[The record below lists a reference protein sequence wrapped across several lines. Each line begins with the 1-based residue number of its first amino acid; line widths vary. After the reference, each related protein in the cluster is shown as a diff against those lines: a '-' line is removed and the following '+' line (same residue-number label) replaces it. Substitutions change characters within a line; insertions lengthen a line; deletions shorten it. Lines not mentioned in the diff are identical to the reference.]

1 MTVPHADQPFSPAG
15 SPPPGVAARAQYYEA
30 ASSWAYDTHAT
41 LRRSRRT
48 AWIIASI
55 AVGIAAIQA
64 VALVVLVPLKQTMPY
79 TITVDRETGYVQTT
93 RGVNLGNLSE
103 SQAVAQSF
111 VVQYVLARETFD
123 TADYR
128 ELYRKTL
135 AWSQGAA
142 EAEYLREWDAA
153 NPNGIRNR
161 VTPNTRIQVTVKSV
175 NILSPTSALIRFDT
189 ERSEGGGAAGMRQP
203 WVATVKYSF
212 SGKPINEQD
221 RYLNPLGF
229 QISSYRR
236 DAETTQPVPLP
247 ATSPPAATQI
257 MPGLMPG
264 VAAPGQT
271 GQASTANPVTALPA
285 APVSGTASPAT
296 PAPATVNG
304 VAPSR
309 TGNPNGEE
317 FPAQ

>member
-1 MTVPHADQPFSPAG
+1 MTGPQADPSYTPSSVPPN
-15 SPPPGVAARAQYYEA
+15 GVAARAHYYEA
-30 ASSWAYDTHAT
+30 SSTWAHDTHAT
-41 LRRSRRT
+41 LRRSQRT
-48 AWIIASI
+48 AWIVAGI

-93 RGVNLGNLSE
+93 RGVNLGTLSE
-103 SQAVAQSF
+103 TEAVAQSF

-123 TADYR
+123 AADYR

-135 AWSQGAA
+135 AWSQGTA
-142 EAEYLREWDAA
+142 ESEYLRDWDRS
-153 NPNGIRNR
+153 NPNGIQSR
-161 VTPNTRIQVTVKSV
+161 VSPNTRIQVTVKSV
-175 NILSPTSALIRFDT
+175 TILGPRSAMIRFDT
-189 ERSEGGGAAGMRQP
+189 ERSEGGGGPGMRQP
-203 WVATVKYSF
+203 WVASVIYSF

-236 DAETTQPVPLP
+236 DAETTQPV
-247 ATSPPAATQI
+247 A
-257 MPGLMPG
+257 M
-264 VAAPGQT
+264 
-271 GQASTANPVTALPA
+271 PA
-285 APVSGTASPAT
+285 APVPSAPIPAAGSLPASGITTLPVPGTVAPGAPATAATPAT
-296 PAPATVNG
+296 PSGAPPVQA
-304 VAPSR
+304 APTAQQQSR

>member
-1 MTVPHADQPFSPAG
+1 MTGPQADPTPTSHGVPSN
-15 SPPPGVAARAQYYEA
+15 GVAARAHYYEA
-30 ASSWAYDTHAT
+30 SSTWAQDTHAT
-41 LRRSRRT
+41 LRRSQRT
-48 AWIIASI
+48 AWIVAGI

-103 SQAVAQSF
+103 TEAVAQSF

-123 TADYR
+123 AADYR
-128 ELYRKTL
+128 EQYRKTL

-142 EAEYLREWDAA
+142 ETEYLRDWDKS
-153 NPNGIRNR
+153 NPNGIHSRIRSN
-161 VTPNTRIQVTVKSV
+161 NTRIQVTVKSV
-175 NILSPTSALIRFDT
+175 TILGPRSAMIRFDT
-189 ERSEGGGAAGMRQP
+189 ERSDGGGSPGMRQP
-203 WVATVKYSF
+203 WVASVIYSF

-247 ATSPPAATQI
+247 QAPVPAAPMAAPALVPTPGLTTLPVPGAPASTSTPGTPAGQPPAA
-257 MPGLMPG
+257 
-264 VAAPGQT
+264 
-271 GQASTANPVTALPA
+271 STPA
-285 APVSGTASPAT
+285 AQPQSK
-296 PAPATVNG
+296 
-304 VAPSR
+304 

>member
-1 MTVPHADQPFSPAG
+1 MTGPQADPSHT
-15 SPPPGVAARAQYYEA
+15 PPGLPPNGVAARAHYYEA
-30 ASSWAYDTHAT
+30 ASTWAQDTHAT
-41 LRRSRRT
+41 LRRSQRT
-48 AWIIASI
+48 AWIVAGI

-103 SQAVAQSF
+103 TEAVAQSF

-123 TADYR
+123 VADYR
-128 ELYRKTL
+128 EQYRKTL

-142 EAEYLREWDAA
+142 ETEYLRDWDKS
-153 NPNGIRNR
+153 NPNGIQSR
-161 VTPNTRIQVTVKSV
+161 VSPNTRIQVTVKSV
-175 NILSPTSALIRFDT
+175 TILGPRSAMIRFDT
-189 ERSEGGGAAGMRQP
+189 ERSEGGGPGMRQP
-203 WVATVKYSF
+203 WVASVVYSF

-236 DAETTQPVPLP
+236 DAETTQPVP
-247 ATSPPAATQI
+247 
-257 MPGLMPG
+257 M
-264 VAAPGQT
+264 
-271 GQASTANPVTALPA
+271 PA
-285 APVSGTASPAT
+285 APMPIAPAPTAAPLPTPGLTTLPVTGTPGPGGS
-296 PAPATVNG
+296 PAPANTPTTATG
-304 VAPSR
+304 QPPAQAMPAAQPQSK